1 VAAGPTV
8 KRIMKTYQG
17 KVRLVIK
24 NYPYK
29 YRDYA
34 YTAALASL
42 AARDQGKY
50 WEMHDVMISRS
61 PRLDRDS
68 LIKYAKEIGL
78 DVERFTRDLDGR
90 THAPSVDR
98 DLKLALD
105 MDLYNTP
112 TFFING
118 RKLVGNRPFE
128 DFKKVIEEELKNA
141 KKA

>member
-8 KRIMKTYQG
+8 KKIMETYTG

-29 YRDYA
+29 YRDYSHI
-34 YTAALASL
+34 AAEASL

-50 WEMHDVMISRS
+50 WEMHDLLLKRS
-61 PRLDRDS
+61 PKLDRES
-68 LIKYAKEIGL
+68 LIQYAKELGL
-78 DVERFTRDLDGR
+78 DVKKFTDSIDSKKHAQEIERDK
-90 THAPSVDR
+90 
-98 DLKLALD
+98 KLATE

-118 RKLVGNRPFE
+118 RKVVGDRPFE
-128 DFKKVIEEELKNA
+128 YFKKIIDEELKSV
-141 KKA
+141 KS